1 MPTISVKISSMDDM
15 EDFEYLSE
23 DESEDFVERMIEAG
37 ILVED
42 GFDEDGEL
50 TYTYNFELMKVL
62 LPEMYDDIMTGI
74 NDNLIS
80 LYQMGYVKIEYN
92 EDLKAVFSATEE
104 GFTFF
109 KDQGYE

>member
-23 DESEDFVERMIEAG
+23 DESNDFVERMIEAG

-62 LPEMYDDIMTGI
+62 LPEMYDDIMASI
-74 NDNLIS
+74 NDNLMN
-80 LYQMGYVKIEYN
+80 LYEMGFVKIEYN

>member
-1 MPTISVKISSMDDM
+1 MLTISVKISGMDDM

-23 DESEDFVERMIEAG
+23 DEIDDFVERMIEAG

-62 LPEMYDDIMTGI
+62 LPEMYEEIMTGI
-74 NDNLIS
+74 NNNLIN
-80 LYQMGYVKIEYN
+80 LYEMGFVKVEYN
-92 EDLKAVFSATEE
+92 EDLRAVFSATEE
-104 GFTFF
+104 GIAFF

>member
-1 MPTISVKISSMDDM
+1 MPTISVKISGMDDM

-23 DESEDFVERMIEAG
+23 DETDDFVERMIEAG

-62 LPEMYDDIMTGI
+62 LPEMYDEIMTGI
-74 NDNLIS
+74 NDNLIN
-80 LYQMGYVKIEYN
+80 LYELGFVKVEYN

-104 GFTFF
+104 GIEFF

>member
-1 MPTISVKISSMDDM
+1 MDDM

-23 DESEDFVERMIEAG
+23 DETDDFVERMIEAG

-62 LPEMYDDIMTGI
+62 LPEMYEIMAGI
-74 NDNLIS
+74 NDNLMS

>member
-1 MPTISVKISSMDDM
+1 MPTISVKISGMDDM

-23 DESEDFVERMIEAG
+23 DETDDFVERMIEAG

-62 LPEMYDDIMTGI
+62 LPEMYDEIMTGI
-74 NDNLIS
+74 NDNLMG
-80 LYQMGYVKIEYN
+80 LYEMGFVKVEYN

-104 GFTFF
+104 GFIFF
-109 KDQGYE
+109 KNQGYE

>member
-1 MPTISVKISSMDDM
+1 MPTISVKISGMDDM

-23 DESEDFVERMIEAG
+23 DETEDFVERMIEAG

-62 LPEMYDDIMTGI
+62 LPEMYEEIMTRI
-74 NDNLIS
+74 NDNLIYLNS
-80 LYQMGYVKIEYN
+80 L
-92 EDLKAVFSATEE
+92 
-104 GFTFF
+104 
-109 KDQGYE
+109 

>member
-23 DESEDFVERMIEAG
+23 DESNDFVERMIEAG

-62 LPEMYDDIMTGI
+62 LPEMYDDIMAGI

-104 GFTFF
+104 GLTFF

>member
-15 EDFEYLSE
+15 EDFGYLSD
-23 DESEDFVERMIEAG
+23 DEADDFVERMIEAG

-42 GFDEDGEL
+42 GFDEDGEF

-62 LPEMYDDIMTGI
+62 MPDMYDQIMIGI
-74 NDNLIS
+74 NDNLIA
-80 LYQMGYVKIEYN
+80 LYEMGFIKIEYN

-104 GFTFF
+104 GMIFF
-109 KDQGYE
+109 KDQGY

>member
-1 MPTISVKISSMDDM
+1 MPTISVKISGMDDM

-23 DESEDFVERMIEAG
+23 EESNDFVERMIEAG

-62 LPEMYDDIMTGI
+62 LPEMYDDIMAAI
-74 NDNLIS
+74 NDNLMN
-80 LYQMGYVKIEYN
+80 LYEMGFVKIEYN

-104 GFTFF
+104 GITFF

>member
-1 MPTISVKISSMDDM
+1 MPTISVKISGMDDM

-23 DESEDFVERMIEAG
+23 EESNDFVERMIEAG

-62 LPEMYDDIMTGI
+62 LPEMYDEIMTGI
-74 NDNLIS
+74 NDNLMN
-80 LYQMGYVKIEYN
+80 LYELGFVKVEYN

-104 GFTFF
+104 GFIFF
-109 KDQGYE
+109 KNQGYE

>member
-1 MPTISVKISSMDDM
+1 MPTISVKISGMDDM

-23 DESEDFVERMIEAG
+23 EESNDFVERMIEAG

-62 LPEMYDDIMTGI
+62 LPEMYDEIMTGI
-74 NDNLIS
+74 NDNLMN
-80 LYQMGYVKIEYN
+80 LYEMGFVKVEYN

-104 GFTFF
+104 GFIFF
-109 KDQGYE
+109 KNQGYE

>member
-1 MPTISVKISSMDDM
+1 MPTISVKISGMDDM

-23 DESEDFVERMIEAG
+23 DETEDFVERMIEAG

-62 LPEMYDDIMTGI
+62 LPEMYEEIMTGI
-74 NDNLIS
+74 NDNLIN
-80 LYQMGYVKIEYN
+80 LYELGFVKVEYN

-104 GFTFF
+104 GFIFF
-109 KDQGYE
+109 KNQGYE

>member
-23 DESEDFVERMIEAG
+23 DEADDFVERMIEAG

-62 LPEMYDDIMTGI
+62 LPEMYDDIMAGI

-104 GFTFF
+104 GLTFF

>member
-1 MPTISVKISSMDDM
+1 
-15 EDFEYLSE
+15 
-23 DESEDFVERMIEAG
+23 
-37 ILVED
+37 
-42 GFDEDGEL
+42 
-50 TYTYNFELMKVL
+50 MKVL
-62 LPEMYDDIMTGI
+62 LPEMYDDIMAGI
-74 NDNLIS
+74 NDNLMS